1 MAERKETPNLITK
14 LSRIQVAIKAPKDQY
29 NKFGKYG
36 YRTAED
42 ILEALKPHLE
52 ENRVAILLTDTP
64 VEIGGRFYIKAKATL
79 LDCDSDATI
88 STEAF
93 AREPEQRTG
102 FDESQVS
109 GSSSSYARK
118 MCLCGILAV
127 DGEKDADVTNSKIG
141 QDRNTDR
148 SRERQ
153 QAGTRNTGTQESRQ
167 PQTQNQQTVRQA
179 QPPQNAKESQPEQVR
194 PVQTGSSEEK
204 QKAAG
209 NPADR
214 KILDEI
220 ISILNRY
227 PQSKLMKQIRDRY
240 SINRIDELSAQDAVQ
255 CLACL
260 RSYDEKKSKD
270 PATDKTKS
278 A

>member
-1 MAERKETPNLITK
+1 MAERKETPNLISK
-14 LSRIQVAIKAPKDQY
+14 LSRIQVAIKAPKGQF
-29 NKFGKYG
+29 NSHGNYG

-42 ILEALKPHLE
+42 ILEALKPYLA
-52 ENRVAILLTDTP
+52 ENGVAILLTDTP
-64 VEIGGRFYIKAKATL
+64 VEIGGRFYIKTTATL
-79 LDCDSDATI
+79 LDCDSDQTI
-88 STEAF
+88 STEAY
-93 AREPEQRTG
+93 AREPEQRRG
-102 FDESQVS
+102 FDESQIS
-109 GSSSSYARK
+109 GASSSYARK
-118 MCLCGILAV
+118 ICLCGILAI
-127 DGEKDADVTNSKIG
+127 DGEKDADVTNTEIG
-141 QDRNTDR
+141 QDRNSDR
-148 SRERQ
+148 SRGRQ
-153 QAGTRNTGTQESRQ
+153 QTGARNTGTQESRQ
-167 PQTQNQQTVRQA
+167 PQTQNQQPARQA
-179 QPPQNAKESQPEQVR
+179 QPLQNAKESQPEQVR

-220 ISILNRY
+220 ITILNKY

-260 RSYDEKKSKD
+260 RSYDEKKTKD